1 MDEVVSFF
9 QVCHAADQSLH
20 EQRQQKI
27 TAKKECKEPR
37 KGCCW
42 QKMRRFCK
50 NNSSRTG
57 NNKSEKLGCTE
68 NLCCYC
74 KLDGYN
80 VTWNSCSCHN
90 FWHPNY
96 SQPSGLSANC
106 SWDKSSRDCDKY
118 CNMRNFC
125 CSWSRSCDQ
134 HDHRDRDCKPAACDL
149 KGQSCHAKHF
159 DRSRSRTWS
168 QSRSRSCDSWSPRH
182 DHCHYIHHDDYW
194 ERKQECSPVALPC
207 SRSICRPSTPWAKSP
222 PVQYQDPIVELKT
235 TASPQQNNEAVPE
248 YAARTKIQWVPCA
261 TYPVPPPSPDSY
273 NGMMAKTMMM
283 IMTFLSTM

>member
-1 MDEVVSFF
+1 MPQISLSMNNANKRLLQKRNARNQERD
-9 QVCHAADQSLH
+9 AAD
-20 EQRQQKI
+20 
-27 TAKKECKEPR
+27 KKR
-37 KGCCW
+37 AAS
-42 QKMRRFCK
+42 CK

-168 QSRSRSCDSWSPRH
+168 QSRSRSCDSQSTKSWSLNSSWWQLGMETVTLACCPL
-182 DHCHYIHHDDYW
+182 
-194 ERKQECSPVALPC
+194 LPK
-207 SRSICRPSTPWAKSP
+207 I
-222 PVQYQDPIVELKT
+222 
-235 TASPQQNNEAVPE
+235 
-248 YAARTKIQWVPCA
+248 RT
-261 TYPVPPPSPDSY
+261 
-273 NGMMAKTMMM
+273 
-283 IMTFLSTM
+283 